1 MDKINIIGNTAATSN
16 EEIVTMLEKSSSAMK
31 EANNTLQETIALET
45 SAQEIVRNA
54 DNIGTAYKTLAMRLR
69 GRSLL
74 PSYKETYML
83 CA

>member
-54 DNIGTAYKTLAMRLR
+54 DNIGMC
-69 GRSLL
+69 
-74 PSYKETYML
+74 
-83 CA
+83 CADRIVICA